1 MHYFFESIFVG
12 VYTLIIY
19 TLLNSFIINKNINII
34 LFIVGFFKHYLG
46 HYLHL
51 HTYYCNNGYAC
62 KSIIS
67 SNLSSVT
74 GKKSIISN
82 LDIFTESFFEGIVFI
97 FIGKFIHNFLVTN
110 FKINNQFLLFFLIG
124 FSLHMLSEILHIHT
138 FFCNNRCSKIN

>member
-19 TLLNSFIINKNINII
+19 TLLNSFIINKNINTI

-46 HYLHL
+46 HYLNL

-62 KSIIS
+62 KS
-67 SNLSSVT
+67 NLSFVT
-74 GKKSIISN
+74 DKRSIISN

-97 FIGKFIHNFLVTN
+97 FIGRFIHTFLVTYL
-110 FKINNQFLLFFLIG
+110 KINNQFLLFFLIG
-124 FSLHMLSEILHIHT
+124 FTLHMLSEILHIHT
-138 FFCNNRCSKIN
+138 FFCNNRCV

>member
-62 KSIIS
+62 KS
-67 SNLSSVT
+67 NN
-74 GKKSIISN
+74 KKSVISN
-82 LDIFTESFFEGIVFI
+82 LDIFTESFFEGIAFI
-97 FIGKFIHNFLVTN
+97 FIGKFIHTFLVTYL
-110 FKINNQFLLFFLIG
+110 KTNNKFLLFFLIG
-124 FSLHMLSEILHIHT
+124 FSLHMLSEILHIHI
-138 FFCNNRCSKIN
+138 FFCNNRCA

>member
-62 KSIIS
+62 KS
-67 SNLSSVT
+67 NN
-74 GKKSIISN
+74 KKSVISN
-82 LDIFTESFFEGIVFI
+82 LDIFTESFFEGIAFI
-97 FIGKFIHNFLVTN
+97 FIGKFIHTFLVTYL
-110 FKINNQFLLFFLIG
+110 KTNNKFLLFFLIG

-138 FFCNNRCSKIN
+138 FFCNNRCA

>member
-19 TLLNSFIINKNINII
+19 TLLNSFIINKNINMI

-67 SNLSSVT
+67 SKLSSVT
-74 GKKSIISN
+74 GKQSIISN
-82 LDIFTESFFEGIVFI
+82 LDIFTESFFEGIAFI
-97 FIGKFIHNFLVTN
+97 FIGKFIHTFLVTYLKTN
-110 FKINNQFLLFFLIG
+110 YKFLLFFLIG
-124 FSLHMLSEILHIHT
+124 FSLHMLSEIFHIHT
-138 FFCNNRCSKIN
+138 FFCNNRCA

>member
-46 HYLHL
+46 HYLNL

-62 KSIIS
+62 KL
-67 SNLSSVT
+67 NN
-74 GKKSIISN
+74 KKSLKEVKRCKAYLSVISN
-82 LDIFTESFFEGIVFI
+82 LDIFTESFFEGIAFI
-97 FIGKFIHNFLVTN
+97 FIGKFIHTFLVTYL
-110 FKINNQFLLFFLIG
+110 KINNKFLLFFLIG

-138 FFCNNRCSKIN
+138 FFCNNRCA